1 MHNGKYP
8 NEWIDEGQ
16 ELKYFMKSVKVGTQ
30 EQFKRQY
37 KDNSAIINSVDTP
50 IYVFIK
56 NNTDLKLEGIFSYVD
71 DHTEPDDSKW
81 FRLRKR
87 DVLNMSTSMTMKE
100 YDKQLSKEVAFSSSL
115 SSQERLR
122 RIALQL
128 REPQRIKVITTQY
141 KRSSDV
147 IVEALLRANG
157 VCEICGNSA
166 PFKKASDG
174 SPYLEVHHVLPLSQ
188 GGADILENVLAIC
201 PNCHRKEHFG

>member
-1 MHNGKYP
+1 
-8 NEWIDEGQ
+8 
-16 ELKYFMKSVKVGTQ
+16 MKSVKVSTQ

-37 KDNSAIINSVDTP
+37 KDNSAIINSADTP